1 MPSRARTVGGMSHRR
16 GTPSRLALSVTA
28 VLLLAG
34 CGADPP
40 EPADEVATT
49 TSDTST
55 GAGSQPATTPPTAG
69 SGPIEGFGP
78 AESVA
83 TDITVPWGVAFLP
96 DGDALVA
103 ERTTGRILRVTP
115 EGQQSDEV
123 TIPDVADL
131 GEGGLLGL
139 AVSPTYDA
147 DGFLYAYYTTEDDN
161 RIVRFTLGGSP
172 EVLVDGIANEEIHN
186 GGRIAFGPDGMLY
199 AGVGDA
205 GNTDSS
211 QDPGSLN
218 GKILRMTP
226 QGTPPPDNPFPGSL
240 VYSLGHRNVQGLA
253 WDESGAMY
261 GVEFGQNEFDE
272 VNVIE
277 PGGNYGWPLVEGE
290 GDTDGGRF
298 INPLVTWTTDEA
310 SPSGAAVIGETLYV
324 AALRGQRLWTIPVT
338 GPGQLGEPV
347 SVLDGVY
354 GRLRTVAAAP
364 DGALWL
370 TSSNTSRGEP
380 LDGDDHVYRFPAP

>member
-1 MPSRARTVGGMSHRR
+1 MPHRSS
-16 GTPSRLALSVTA
+16 TPKRLALSLAA

-34 CGADPP
+34 CGGDPP
-40 EPADEVATT
+40 PPDDDPDSTDP
-49 TSDTST
+49 TSSSES
-55 GAGSQPATTPPTAG
+55 AGQPSPTTPEQGALD
-69 SGPIEGFGP
+69 GFGP
-78 AESVA
+78 AKSVA
-83 TDITVPWGVAFLP
+83 SDIAVPWGVAFLP

-103 ERTTGRILRVTP
+103 ERPTGRILRVTSQG
-115 EGQQSDEV
+115 EQSEV
-123 TIPDVADL
+123 MTLPDVADL

-139 AVSPTYDA
+139 AVPTTYVT
-147 DGFLYAYYTTEDDN
+147 DGFIYAYYTTEDDN
-161 RIVRFTLGGSP
+161 RIVRFMLGGRT
-172 EVLVDGIANEEIHN
+172 EVLVDGIANAEIHN
-186 GGRIAFGPDGMLY
+186 GGRIVFGPDGMLY
-199 AGVGDA
+199 AGTGDA
-205 GNTDSS
+205 GNTDNS
-211 QDPGSLN
+211 QDPDSLN

-226 QGTPPPDNPFPGSL
+226 EGGPPEDNPDPDSL

-253 WDESGAMY
+253 WDDSGAMY

-272 VNVIE
+272 VNLIE

-298 INPLVTWTTDEA
+298 TNPLVTWTTDEA
-310 SPSGAAVIGETLYV
+310 SPSGAAVIGQTLYV

-347 SVLDGVY
+347 AVLEGVY
-354 GRLRTVAAAP
+354 GRLRTVVEAP

-370 TSSNTSRGEP
+370 TSSNVSRGEP

>member
-1 MPSRARTVGGMSHRR
+1 MALFSS
-16 GTPSRLALSVTA
+16 TPSRTALILAASLILV
-28 VLLLAG
+28 G
-34 CGADPP
+34 CGSDSPETDDEAGAD
-40 EPADEVATT
+40 
-49 TSDTST
+49 S
-55 GAGSQPATTPPTAG
+55 SQPSSAVPTQPPPTATSTTQAQG
-69 SGPIEGFGP
+69 EPGPIAGFGP
-78 AESVA
+78 AESVGS
-83 TDITVPWGVAFLP
+83 DISVPWGVAFLP

-103 ERTTGRILRVTP
+103 ERTTGQILRVTAQG
-115 EGQQSDEV
+115 EQSEEM
-123 TIPDVADL
+123 TLPDVVDL

-139 AVSPTYDA
+139 AVSPSYDS
-147 DGFLYAYYTTEDDN
+147 DGLVYAYYTTEDDN
-161 RIVRFTLGGSP
+161 RIVRFTLGG
-172 EVLVDGIANEEIHN
+172 EVEVILDGIANEEIHN

-199 AGVGDA
+199 AGIGDA
-205 GNTDSS
+205 GNTDNS
-211 QDPGSLN
+211 QDSDSLN

-226 QGTPPPDNPFPGSL
+226 EGTPPADNPFPDSL

-253 WDESGAMY
+253 WDDSGAMY

-272 VNVIE
+272 VNAIE
-277 PGGNYGWPLVEGE
+277 SGGNYGWPIVEGE

-310 SPSGAAVIGETLYV
+310 SPSGAAVIGQILYV
-324 AALRGQRLWTIPVT
+324 AALGGQRLWTIPVT

-347 SVLDGVY
+347 PILEGVY
-354 GRLRTVAAAP
+354 GRLRTVAEAP